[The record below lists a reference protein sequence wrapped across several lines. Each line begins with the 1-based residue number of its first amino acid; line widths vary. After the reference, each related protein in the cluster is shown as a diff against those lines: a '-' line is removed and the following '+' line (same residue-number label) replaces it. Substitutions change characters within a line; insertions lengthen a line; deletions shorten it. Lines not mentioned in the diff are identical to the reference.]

1 MTELQWE
8 RVQGQLQ
15 EALDYGHET
24 RTLED
29 VRREVETGRMQL
41 WRSDDSA
48 MITQLLTHDSGTVEC
63 SIFIAGG
70 SLEGLQALLPEV
82 ETFARRNRATCMTVL
97 GRKGWERSFL
107 VRESGYTPMAV
118 LFRKDLDR

>member
-8 RVQGQLQ
+8 RVQAQLQ

-29 VRREVETGRMQL
+29 VRREVEAGRMQL
-41 WRSDDSA
+41 WRNDDSA
-48 MITQLLTHDSGTVEC
+48 MVTQLLTHDSGTVEC
-63 SIFIAGG
+63 NIFIAGG
-70 SLEGLQALLPEV
+70 TLTGLRALLPEV
-82 ETFARRNRATCMTVL
+82 EEFARRRATLVTIL

-107 VRESGYTPMAV
+107 VNEAGYTPTAV
-118 LFRKDLDR
+118 LFKKDLNR